1 MLQNMAMSDV
11 PFFVKTMYKRQNDA
25 TLWELY
31 VHKYQGD
38 LSFDEYKA
46 EILPNAGSGLTT
58 EEKVEQEKEA
68 LDYASQFI
76 KFAQPKGESSQ

>member
-11 PFFVKTMYKRQNDA
+11 PSFISVMYKRQNDA
-25 TLWELY
+25 TLWEVY
-31 VHKYQGD
+31 VNKYQGE
-38 LSFDEYKA
+38 LSFADYKA
-46 EILPNAGSGLTT
+46 EIMPNEGSGLSH

-76 KFAQPKGESSQ
+76 KFAQPKGESTQ